1 MYDMTRGR
9 IFVLFALVVAVLVGY
24 VDFLLSGVLL
34 DGVLKGFFVFF
45 LIIGGA
51 LFYYAET
58 DDERLFSTAI
68 MAFTTFIYATKMYGL
83 QAGIIA
89 SLILS
94 ACCLAVILWWPEE

>member
-1 MYDMTRGR
+1 MYDMTKGR
-9 IFVLFALVVAVLVGY
+9 IFVVFALIVAVLVGY
-24 VDFLLSGVLL
+24 VAFLLSGVIL
-34 DGVLKGFFVFF
+34 DFVLATFFMFF

-58 DDERLFSTAI
+58 DDERLFGTAI
-68 MAFTTFIYATKMYGL
+68 MAAATFIYVTAKYGL

-89 SLILS
+89 LLILS